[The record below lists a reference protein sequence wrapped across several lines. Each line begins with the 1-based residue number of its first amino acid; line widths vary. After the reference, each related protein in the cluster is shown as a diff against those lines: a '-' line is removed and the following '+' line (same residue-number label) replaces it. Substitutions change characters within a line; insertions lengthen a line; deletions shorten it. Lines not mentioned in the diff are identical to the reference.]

1 MSDKKDQR
9 DQKRVARAEA
19 VKALLPVLKELIK
32 ITDQKWDDVNKDFR
46 LLVVNHVMRRQF
58 ESIEATL
65 KLGGV
70 GLGHLSVAFIRTS
83 LEEMLWVKF
92 LAKLPLDTSQRL
104 LVTMANYDN
113 LRSLKAQREYI
124 GDAEMRSLWYT
135 PAFLEVAE
143 KRLKFVEK
151 DLKSLQ
157 AELKWSGKLPSTE
170 WIAKSVNEV
179 RTYRYLHSATS
190 RAVHFSAGEV
200 FRRSWGEPGGIVTT
214 DKPEFRTHLYEFA
227 LDQLWR
233 LLFETMQG
241 VLNLIADRDDDVG
254 ITSEE
259 SVTEERLKPLVEA
272 LLKFGK
278 VPLVHAHEWNLT
290 PEGPLIFP

>member
-1 MSDKKDQR
+1 
-9 DQKRVARAEA
+9 
-19 VKALLPVLKELIK
+19 
-32 ITDQKWDDVNKDFR
+32 
-46 LLVVNHVMRRQF
+46 
-58 ESIEATL
+58 
-65 KLGGV
+65 
-70 GLGHLSVAFIRTS
+70 
-83 LEEMLWVKF
+83 
-92 LAKLPLDTSQRL
+92 
-104 LVTMANYDN
+104 
-113 LRSLKAQREYI
+113 
-124 GDAEMRSLWYT
+124 MRSLWYT
-135 PAFLEVAE
+135 PAFLEEAE
-143 KRLKFVEK
+143 KRLQFVEK

-170 WIAKSVNEV
+170 WIAKSVQEE

-214 DKPEFRTHLYEFA
+214 DKPEFRTDLYEFS

-241 VLNLIADRDDDVG
+241 VLKLVADSNGDVG
-254 ITSEE
+254 ITSED
-259 SVTEERLKPLVEA
+259 SATKDRLMPLIEA